1 MNLQT
6 YLMIKQAA
14 TYSMSMQGS
23 NQVHPAAR
31 PTGNGGFAVPQE
43 VFNQYTTLGPGERWA
58 PGYGPDGIRRDSAQ
72 PQQSVPF
79 TQQGRPMP
87 HSNPRMIPP
96 PIVPGRPQQMQQ
108 QRRYQPQQQIP
119 TQRPINSRKG
129 QLQSYSATAP
139 GADEFL

>member
-1 MNLQT
+1 MNLRT

-14 TYSMSMQGS
+14 TYNMSMQGS

-43 VFNQYTTLGPGERWA
+43 VFDQYTTLGPGEHWA
-58 PGYGPDGIRRDSAQ
+58 PGYGPDGIKRVSPR
-72 PQQSVPF
+72 PQQSVPPS
-79 TQQGRPMP
+79 TQQGQSIPN
-87 HSNPRMIPP
+87 SNTSMTQPS
-96 PIVPGRPQQMQQ
+96 IVPGRPQQQM
-108 QRRYQPQQQIP
+108 PMK
-119 TQRPINSRKG
+119 QRPINNRKG

>member
-6 YLMIKQAA
+6 YLRIKQAA
-14 TYSMSMQGS
+14 TYNMSMQGS

-43 VFNQYTTLGPGERWA
+43 EFNKYTTLGPGEKWA
-58 PGYGPDGIRRDSAQ
+58 PGSTPIRTTGR
-72 PQQSVPF
+72 SVPSS
-79 TQQGRPMP
+79 QQGRPMP
-87 HSNPRMIPP
+87 NSNTRMIPP
-96 PIVPGRPQQMQQ
+96 TTVPGRPQQMQQ
-108 QRRYQPQQQIP
+108 QQRYQPQQQMP
-119 TQRPINSRKG
+119 MQQRPVNSRKG